1 MTECRAFNFKAIAI
15 LTVCVMAIASFAV
28 VFSDSSD
35 ADTSI
40 KVTDGKGNEFT
51 FDYVPDHIATI
62 GVGIT
67 VTAVQLGA
75 LDKIVVAD
83 NYSNMN
89 TSDILKDFR
98 QKVIEGTITA
108 NGNIYPSGLSDLK
121 SDLINAADTE
131 KGGHFDKEKDV
142 IFITGSDTYLK
153 NIVPALS
160 NLGFKK
166 ILQWN
171 SITEYPDIISF
182 VKTISLVTLGS
193 EHKIVKQMSDLTGYI
208 SDKLG
213 VREKAEA
220 FYVTYSGNTYKVGN
234 TGSLANSMIIA
245 AGGRSVTTDSSQS
258 ASTYEANLTQLVEK
272 HPNAIIFIDN
282 SIWSNESYFDHVKTQ
297 VGSNVTLVKLD
308 SMWNNFST
316 ESMNGVWTM
325 ACALYPDLF
334 SGDVPYA
341 DGDSQ
346 DNTAL
351 YFGAG
356 IVAVVIILAAGAVF
370 MRKH

>member
-1 MTECRAFNFKAIAI
+1 MAGCRTRNFSA
-15 LTVCVMAIASFAV
+15 LTVLVVSVMVFASFV

-35 ADTSI
+35 ADSLI
-40 KVTDGKGNEFT
+40 VVADGKGNTFE

-67 VTAVQLGA
+67 VSAVQLGV

-83 NYSNMN
+83 NYSNKN

-98 QKVIEGTITA
+98 QYVSEGKIA
-108 NGNIYPSGLSDLK
+108 AHGNIYSSGLSDLK
-121 SDLINAADTE
+121 NDLVNAADTAM
-131 KGGHFDKEKDV
+131 GGVFDKEKDV

-153 NIVPALS
+153 NIVPELTER
-160 NLGFKK
+160 GFKK

-171 SITEYPDIISF
+171 SITEYSDIVSF

-193 EHKIVKQMSDLTGYI
+193 EHKIVTQMTELTGYI
-208 SDKLG
+208 ADKLG
-213 VREKAEA
+213 VREKVEA
-220 FYVTYSGNTYKVGN
+220 FYVTYSGGTFKVGN
-234 TGSLANSMIIA
+234 TGSLANSMITV
-245 AGGRSVTTDSSQS
+245 AGGSSITTDSSKS
-258 ASTYEANLTQLVEK
+258 SPTYETNLTQLMEN
-272 HPNAIIFIDN
+272 HPGAIIFVDN
-282 SIWSNESYFDHVKTQ
+282 SIAGNTSYLNQLKTQ
-297 VGSNVTLVKLD
+297 VGSYATMVKLD

-341 DGDSQ
+341 DGYGEE
-346 DNTAL
+346 NTVIYL
-351 YFGAG
+351 GAG
-356 IVAVVIILAAGAVF
+356 LFVAGIITVGGVF
-370 MRKH
+370 FLRTH